1 MLNRLI
7 QALLPE
13 RCFLCGSLG
22 ETICTNCLGKIKI
35 AHHGH
40 CPLCGQASIFPQ
52 VCLCGESP
60 VPFCT
65 LFSLTPTLRKYL
77 HLVKY
82 KNQKNLLTLV
92 PQLLGLP
99 QLNSLALISKT
110 KHVVIAPIPLH
121 TSKEKERS
129 FNQVNIIAQQI
140 SQVTGAPVKHLLARV
155 KKTKPQAQTQH
166 RKDRS
171 KNTSGAFV
179 CPDNFKIEADAHVVL
194 IDDVITSGATML
206 AAAQAL
212 RKQGVHNVWCLG
224 LAQEDWRGRG
234 H

>member
-1 MLNRLI
+1 MLSRI
-7 QALLPE
+7 TQALLPE

-22 ETICTNCLGKIKI
+22 ETICESCLSKIKTP
-35 AHHGH
+35 HHEH
-40 CPLCGQASIFPQ
+40 CPLCGQASVFPR

-65 LFSLTPTLRKYL
+65 LFTLTPTLRKYL

-82 KNQKNLLTLV
+82 KNKNNLLV
-92 PQLLGLP
+92 SIPSLLGAS
-99 QLNSLALISKT
+99 QLKSLALISK
-110 KHVVIAPIPLH
+110 KKCAVVVPVPLH
-121 TSKEKERS
+121 TSKEKERG
-129 FNQVNIIAQQI
+129 FNQVRLIAQHI
-140 SQVTGAPVKHLLARV
+140 SQITGAPLAHPLSRV

-179 CPDNFKIEADAHVVL
+179 CPDNFKIETDALVVL